1 MVSLVLRSLASTTS
15 NIQFST
21 KLTNQ
26 WVATE
31 WNTNQTIFVID
42 SFSREEFMSADN
54 KMFGEY
60 C

>member
-1 MVSLVLRSLASTTS
+1 MVSLVLRSLASTTL

-31 WNTNQTIFVID
+31 WNANQTIFVID

-54 KMFGEY
+54 KIFGEY